1 MKKELTNK
9 ALTDAARAVRAA
21 IKLHDAITQEIG
33 VKMKVPKIKWSDD
46 PDQRAKQQSEL
57 MKDYMG
63 RLLSLP
69 NL

>member
-1 MKKELTNK
+1 MKEPYINK
-9 ALTDAARAVRAA
+9 ALTDAARAA
-21 IKLHDAITQEIG
+21 IKRHDAITQEIG
-33 VKMKVPKIKWSDD
+33 VKMKVPKINWSDD
-46 PDQRAKQQSEL
+46 PGKQQSEL